1 MSASRRNSSREQ
13 STKIAFCGLLV
24 ALCVVLM
31 LSGGLIPIAT
41 YCAPMAAGILLLPVL
56 MEYGKKTAW
65 TAYAAVALITL
76 MLGIDKEAAF
86 FFLFL
91 GYYPIVK
98 WALDRIHQKPLR
110 ILAKLAV
117 WNLSVVLMYAVMGF
131 LLHMDAVVA
140 EFSEMGAV
148 MLVGFVLLFDLCMVL
163 YDRLMMPLIYLY
175 ANRLRPKLRFLRN

>member
-1 MSASRRNSSREQ
+1 MSTGRINSSRQQ
-13 STKIAFCGLLV
+13 SMKIAFCGLLV

-56 MEYGKKTAW
+56 LEYGKKTAW

-98 WALDRIHQKPLR
+98 WQLDRIRKAPLR
-110 ILAKLAV
+110 VLAKLGV
-117 WNLSVVLMYAVMGF
+117 WNISVVLMYAVMAF

-140 EFSEMGAV
+140 EFAEMGAV
-148 MLVGFVLLFDLCMVL
+148 MLVGFALLFDFCMVL
-163 YDRLMMPLIYLY
+163 YDRLMMPLVFLY
-175 ANRLRPKLRFLRN
+175 ANRVRPKLRFLRS

>member
-13 STKIAFCGLLV
+13 SAKIAFCGLLV

-56 MEYGKKTAW
+56 LEYGKKTAW

-98 WALDRIHQKPLR
+98 WELDRIRRKPLR
-110 ILAKLAV
+110 MLVKLAV
-117 WNLSVVLMYAVMGF
+117 WNGSVVLMYVIMGF

-140 EFSEMGAV
+140 EFGSMGAV
-148 MLVGFVLLFDLCMVL
+148 MLIGFVLLFDLCMVL

-175 ANRLRPKLRFLRN
+175 ANRLRPKLSFLKK

>member
-1 MSASRRNSSREQ
+1 MSSSRRNSSREQ
-13 STKIAFCGLLV
+13 SAKIAFCGLLV

-56 MEYGKKTAW
+56 LEYGNKAAW
-65 TAYAAVALITL
+65 TAYAAVSLITL

-98 WALDRIHQKPLR
+98 WQLDRIHRKPLR
-110 ILAKLAV
+110 ILVKLAI
-117 WNLSVVLMYAVMGF
+117 WNASIVLMYVLMGA

-140 EFSEMGAV
+140 EFSEMGTAL
-148 MLVGFVLLFDLCMVL
+148 LVGFALLFDLCMAL
-163 YDRLMMPLIYLY
+163 YDRLMMPLVYLY
-175 ANRLRPKLRFLRN
+175 ANRLRPRLSFLKK